1 MIHVYLMTKNE
12 AFLPFRLTLKS
23 GEPISDQ
30 LVYAVEKAIISG
42 LLRPGTRFPSIRAI
56 SQDLRIHPNT
66 TQKAVTVLVNE
77 GFLEVQP
84 GIGTIVAKTIPSA
97 GRSVEALKNDAER
110 LVLQARRM
118 RVSLNDLLLIMER
131 EWNKLSNE
139 N

>member
-1 MIHVYLMTKNE
+1 MVHVYLVKSSE
-12 AFLPFRLTLKS
+12 AFLPFNMELKS

-30 LVYAVEKAIISG
+30 VVYAVEKAIISG
-42 LLRPGTRFPSIRAI
+42 LLRPGSKFPSIRAI

-66 TQKAVTVLVNE
+66 TQKAVTALVSE

-97 GRSVEALKNDAER
+97 GRSIEALKSDSER
-110 LVLQARRM
+110 LVLQAKRM
-118 RVSLNDLLLIMER
+118 RVGLDDLKRILER

-139 N
+139 